1 MELKQLTHFFNGR
14 IYVVPS
20 YQRGYSWQKKQI
32 EDFLT
37 DIDHAIK
44 LNSNHYTGTITIQ
57 KQTKPEKIGLNNFEV
72 YNLVDGQQRITTLI
86 LILSCLTKKLKNN
99 GNKEDAEEKEKTYIV
114 NRGSYLF
121 RYEIDKTSED
131 YFKSLILE
139 KENLSS
145 LDENHYT
152 RNLKTAKKIISDYF
166 AKNEG
171 RELDFLNAIEEKLL
185 FNEYIIL
192 DPVEIGI
199 VFETMNNRGVDLSNL
214 EIVKNRLM
222 YLTSKIKL
230 DEENESTVK
239 KLSEQI
245 NQKWSIILRN
255 LTLPEEILDENAFLS
270 NHWIIYKG
278 WNKDNQ
284 TKNEILNKEFT
295 IKKMA
300 DNPESTKSMMIEIS
314 KYIDSLATASLH
326 WRFIN
331 YPTED
336 KAFPEIEDEELRYE
350 IKSYLEKLNRLS
362 NSTVRPLILAFMPLM
377 SENPSF
383 LLELIQLTEIFS
395 FRLFSMNRRRS
406 DTGKN
411 DIYRKCN
418 DFHLNCLNEEAQN
431 QAMYL
436 LAWYI
441 DYYGDKERFEL
452 EIDELFKSNKKMGY
466 YSWGAL
472 NYFLYEYEEHIR
484 GSEDRKVPYS
494 FAKLKS
500 KSVEHILPQTIEGTK
515 WEKDIVKVNNNDIKD
530 YIHSLGNLVLISSD
544 KNSELLNSSFDKK
557 KEGYK
562 KGSFSEIEIAN
573 ENNSWTINKIKRRE
587 KRMLAFLDER
597 WKLNESFLE
606 EYPSPYEYEGEIEY
620 EEEEEIEE
628 YEGEIEEEYEE
639 GVML

>member
-1 MELKQLTHFFNGR
+1 MELKQLTYFFNAR

-32 EDFLT
+32 EDFLD
-37 DIDHAIK
+37 DIKNAVRLD
-44 LNSNHYTGTITIQ
+44 SNHYTGTITIQ
-57 KQTKPEKIGLNNFEV
+57 KQNETEKIGLNNFEI
-72 YNLVDGQQRITTLI
+72 YHLVDGQQRITTLI
-86 LILSCLTKKLKNN
+86 LILSYLTKKLKNN

-121 RYEIDKTSED
+121 RYEIDKTSEE

-152 RNLKTAKKIISDYF
+152 RNLKVAKKIISDYF
-166 AKNEG
+166 AKNEDK
-171 RELDFLNAIEEKLL
+171 ELDFLNAIEEKLL

-230 DEENESTVK
+230 EEENESTVK

-255 LTLPEEILDENAFLS
+255 LTLPEEVLDEDAFLS

-284 TKNEILNKEFT
+284 AKNEILNKEFT
-295 IKKMA
+295 IEKMA

-336 KAFPEIEDEELRYE
+336 KAFPEIENEKLRYE

-377 SENPSF
+377 NENPLF

-418 DFHLNCLNEEAQN
+418 DFHLNCSNEETQN
-431 QAMYL
+431 KAMYL

-441 DYYGDKERFEL
+441 DSYGDKERFEL

-484 GSEDRKVPYS
+484 GSEDHKVQFS
-494 FAKLKS
+494 KSKS
-500 KSVEHILPQTIEGTK
+500 KSVEHVLPQTTERTV
-515 WEKDIVKVNNNDIKD
+515 WEKILVKMDKNGIKR
-530 YIHSLGNLVLISSD
+530 YTHSIGNLVLINSD

-573 ENNSWTINKIKRRE
+573 ENNSWTINKIKQRE
-587 KRMLAFLDER
+587 KRMLTFLDER

-606 EYPSPYEYEGEIEY
+606 KYSSPYEYEEEIED
-620 EEEEEIEE
+620 EDEEEIEE
-628 YEGEIEEEYEE
+628 YEGKLEEYEE
-639 GVML
+639 VVML

>member
-1 MELKQLTHFFNGR
+1 MELKQLTHFFNTR

-37 DIDHAIK
+37 DIDHAIR
-44 LNSNHYTGTITIQ
+44 LDSHHYTGTITIQ
-57 KQTKPEKIGLNNFEV
+57 KQNETEKVGLNNFEI
-72 YNLVDGQQRITTLI
+72 YHLVDGQQRITTLI
-86 LILSCLTKKLKNN
+86 LILSHLIKKLKNN
-99 GNKEDAEEKEKTYIV
+99 ENEEDAKEKEKTYIV
-114 NRGSYLF
+114 NRNSYLF
-121 RYEIDKTSED
+121 RYAIDKTSEN

-139 KENLSS
+139 IENLSS

-152 RNLKTAKKIISDYF
+152 RNLKAAKKIISDYF
-166 AKNEG
+166 TKNED
-171 RELDFLNAIEEKLL
+171 RELEFLNAIEEKLL
-185 FNEYIIL
+185 FNEYIIS
-192 DPVEIGI
+192 DTAEIGI

-214 EIVKNRLM
+214 EIVKNRLL

-230 DEENESTVK
+230 EEENESTVT

-255 LTLPEEILDENAFLS
+255 LTLPDEVLDEDTFLS

-278 WNKDNQ
+278 WSKDN
-284 TKNEILNKEFT
+284 KAKDEILNKEFT
-295 IKKMA
+295 IGKMVE
-300 DNPESTKSMMIEIS
+300 NPESMMTEIS

-336 KAFPEIEDEELRYE
+336 KAFPEVENKKLRYE
-350 IKSYLEKLNRLS
+350 IKSYLEKLNQLS
-362 NSTVRPLILAFMPLM
+362 NSAVRPLILAFMPSM
-377 SENPSF
+377 NENPSF
-383 LLELIQLTEIFS
+383 LLKLIKLTEIFS

-411 DIYRKCN
+411 DIYR
-418 DFHLNCLNEEAQN
+418 HCLGYHSSYSDEETQRHALS
-431 QAMYL
+431 L

-452 EIDELFKSNKKMGY
+452 EIQELFKSSKKMGY

-472 NYFLYEYEEHIR
+472 NYFLYEYEEKIK
-484 GSEDRKVPYS
+484 GSEDRKVSFS
-494 FAKLKS
+494 FARSKS
-500 KSVEHILPQTIEGTK
+500 KSVEHILPQTTEGTK
-515 WEKDIVKVNNNDIKD
+515 WKKNVAKMDKIDIKRWT
-530 YIHSLGNLVLISSD
+530 HSLGNLVLISKY

-573 ENNSWTINKIKRRE
+573 ENDSWKIKNIKQRE
-587 KRMLAFLDER
+587 EIMLSFLDER
-597 WKLNESFLE
+597 WKLNESFSE
-606 EYPSPYEYEGEIEY
+606 IYSSFDEYEDET
-620 EEEEEIEE
+620 EEENEDD
-628 YEGEIEEEYEE
+628 
-639 GVML
+639 VRL